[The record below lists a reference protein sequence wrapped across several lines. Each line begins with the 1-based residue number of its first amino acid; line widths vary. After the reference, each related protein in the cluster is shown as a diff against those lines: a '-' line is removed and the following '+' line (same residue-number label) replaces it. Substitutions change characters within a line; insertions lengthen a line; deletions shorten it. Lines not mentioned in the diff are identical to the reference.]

1 MRKIGPSVKSNVT
14 VVIAS
19 ATPAAPQ
26 SAPEISQVTSV
37 IRSVRMP
44 QLRATTGFAE
54 VARIARPSWVRV
66 SSRCSASIATTVIP
80 MMISWL
86 AVTTKPPAWM
96 VLPAC
101 WP

>member
-1 MRKIGPSVKSNVT
+1 M
-14 VVIAS
+14 
-19 ATPAAPQ
+19 
-26 SAPEISQVTSV
+26 

-66 SSRCSASIATTVIP
+66 SSRCRATMSTTVSA
-80 MMISWL
+80 MMISW
-86 AVTTKPPAWM
+86 VVVNTKPAPRT
-96 VLPAC
+96 VLPPC